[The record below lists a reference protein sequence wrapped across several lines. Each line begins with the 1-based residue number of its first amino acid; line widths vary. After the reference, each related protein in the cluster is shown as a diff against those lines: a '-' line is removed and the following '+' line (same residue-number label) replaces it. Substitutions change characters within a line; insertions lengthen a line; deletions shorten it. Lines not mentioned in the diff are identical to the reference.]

1 MNDPIPFRR
10 VRRADE
16 DVHLTPKE
24 YGILALLAAQP
35 DRVVPH
41 TRLLRE
47 VWGPGQERQ
56 LDYLRIAVR
65 GLRLK
70 LEPDPGSPSLIVN
83 EPGVGYRLSATERRR
98 DLISTR

>member
-1 MNDPIPFRR
+1 MVTIGEVEVDLARRR
-10 VRRADE
+10 VRRTGE
-16 DVHLTPKE
+16 DVHVTPKE

-70 LEPDPGSPSLIVN
+70 LEADPGNPALIVN
-83 EPGVGYRLSATERRR
+83 EPGVGYRLAATKR
-98 DLISTR
+98 